1 MDEVEVFAAA
11 SGILR
16 DFHLV
21 LVQIACHN
29 ADGILVVDNGCLGGD
44 NIILKQKLRTKPV
57 YVAYVDLRDII
68 VGDVLADALYHA
80 SCRTVGERQAEHVAI
95 RHAVFLMGTANALG

>member
-11 SGILR
+11 CGILR

-21 LVQIACHN
+21 FVQIACHN

-57 YVAYVDLRDII
+57 YVAHVDLRDII
-68 VGDVLADALYHA
+68 ICDTLADALNHT
-80 SCRTVGERQAEHVAI
+80 SCRTVGERQA
-95 RHAVFLMGTANALG
+95 